1 MDKMND
7 RKAAYDSVIQ
17 DLYAKRA
24 QLDRAI
30 EALEAMLN
38 TELPEARQVP
48 HGLPSASTEGKARLA
63 AASASEETG
72 GPLIGAI
79 KSILRHSERP
89 LGNGEIFKRLK
100 AAGVEFRS
108 ANPQLS
114 VSQAFSRNAR
124 LFGEPVRVGRGR
136 WALRQSAQYQA
147 IGAASEG

>member
-1 MDKMND
+1 MWRIKAKSMDKMSE

-30 EALEAMLN
+30 EALEATLN
-38 TELPEARQVP
+38 TELREAPQSP
-48 HGLPSASTEGKARLA
+48 ASAEAGARLA
-63 AASASEETG
+63 VAAASEETG

-79 KSILRHSERP
+79 KAILRHSERP
-89 LGNGEIFKRLK
+89 LGNAEIFKRLQ

-114 VSQAFSRNAR
+114 VSQALSRNAR

-136 WALRQSAQYQA
+136 WALR
-147 IGAASEG
+147 